1 MYFLDASLPPPSQN
15 SLRTIKKSF
24 TFHERGISICPT
36 GDTMKAFLLA
46 AGYGERLR
54 PLTDTM
60 PKPLVPVGGVPCI
73 CYSLACL
80 KAAGISDLVCNVH
93 YRAEDVMGFFR
104 DNRNFGFNISFSV
117 EEEILGTGGGLEKCR
132 DHFTEDFIMINSDI
146 VSDLDLGAMVRTH
159 EAAGSGGVIAVY
171 DSGRGNATVSVKN
184 GTVRDFKN
192 DLGTGITPRYD
203 YMGAAVLG
211 PSIFPCLSKKFS
223 SVVYTG
229 FTGLVQSRGLSY
241 YEHKGMWKDIGS
253 IEEYHNT
260 DRELKASSG
269 LARQVEDVLGME

>member
-1 MYFLDASLPPPSQN
+1 
-15 SLRTIKKSF
+15 
-24 TFHERGISICPT
+24 
-36 GDTMKAFLLA
+36 MKAFLLA
-46 AGYGERLR
+46 AGFGERLR
-54 PLTDTM
+54 PLTDTT

-93 YRAEDVMGFFR
+93 YRTEDVMAFFR

-146 VSDLDLGAMVRTH
+146 VSDLDLRAVMNTH
-159 EAAGSGGVIAVY
+159 EAEGSGGVIAVY
-171 DSGRGNATVSVKN
+171 DSCRGNATVSVKN

-203 YMGAAVLG
+203 YMGAAVLS
-211 PSIFPCLSKKFS
+211 PSIFSYLSKKFS

-229 FTGLVQSRGLSY
+229 LTGLVQSHGLSY
-241 YEHKGMWKDIGS
+241 YEHKGMWKDIGTV
-253 IEEYHNT
+253 EDYYNT
-260 DRELKASSG
+260 DREMKENSG
-269 LARQVEDVLGME
+269 LVMRVKDILGMG